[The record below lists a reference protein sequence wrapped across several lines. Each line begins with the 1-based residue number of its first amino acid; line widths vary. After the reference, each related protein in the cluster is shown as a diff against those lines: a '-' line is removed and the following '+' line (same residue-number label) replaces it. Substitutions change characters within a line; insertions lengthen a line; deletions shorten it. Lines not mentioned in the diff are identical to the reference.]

1 MKPSWGLLFGFNNL
15 RRSGTAIFGQTRLVR
30 AQLCSKSAPRR
41 HLSATLSP
49 HPKTCCA
56 PLVSFY
62 YSGPLP
68 DARLWIVSGPKF
80 LPEEIPHDC
89 ASLINARVFQSPVPL
104 KEIDCGDPD
113 ASSVNATVA
122 LNVPVILGAKIR
134 DSEQL
139 APAARTDPQLL
150 VCRKELAFAPV
161 I

>member
-1 MKPSWGLLFGFNNL
+1 MQQLTWAQRDPENSAFRSSCHVSLVLLFG
-15 RRSGTAIFGQTRLVR
+15 
-30 AQLCSKSAPRR
+30 
-41 HLSATLSP
+41 
-49 HPKTCCA
+49 
-56 PLVSFY
+56 
-62 YSGPLP
+62 
-68 DARLWIVSGPKF
+68 
-80 LPEEIPHDC
+80 
-89 ASLINARVFQSPVPL
+89 FQSPVPL

-122 LNVPVILGAKIR
+122 LNVPVVLGAKIR